1 MPYHSMIKLRKTH
14 QYISNLESTQPGL
27 YFAGNY
33 RDGISIANSIKSG
46 RTIAERIIE
55 NQSTGKESDANPTL
69 DENRL

>member
-1 MPYHSMIKLRKTH
+1 MKLKMH
-14 QYISNLESTQPGL
+14 QYISILNLTIPGL

-33 RDGISIANSIKSG
+33 RDGVSITNAIKSG

-69 DENRL
+69 DVGNRL